1 VGASSVTTPARVGRA
16 VPGGPLPG
24 GNVEVA
30 IAAGIA
36 RHAIPLTPVVA
47 LGGLALGGF
56 EGLYSA
62 VAGLAIVV
70 ANVAAAARISKWAAS
85 ISPGAL
91 YGAAL
96 GGYVARLGVITGVVF
111 LLRDVVDITA
121 LGLSIVV
128 SQLTLLIWEVRSLA
142 SHMPGTLNAEASR

>member
-1 VGASSVTTPARVGRA
+1 MGAPSVSASASVGRA

-30 IAAGIA
+30 IASGIA
-36 RHAIPLTPVVA
+36 RHAIPLAPAVA
-47 LGGLALGGF
+47 LGGLAIGGF

-62 VAGLAIVV
+62 LIGTAIVV

-96 GGYVARLGVITGVVF
+96 GGYVARLGVITGFVF
-111 LLRDVVDITA
+111 LLRDVVDVTA

-142 SHMPGTLNAEASR
+142 SHMPGTVNAGATR